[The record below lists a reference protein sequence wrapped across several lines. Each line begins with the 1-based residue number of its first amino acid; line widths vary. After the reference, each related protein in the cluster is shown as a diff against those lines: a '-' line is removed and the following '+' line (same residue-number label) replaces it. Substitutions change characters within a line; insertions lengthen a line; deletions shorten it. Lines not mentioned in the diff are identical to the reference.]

1 MKAFLKEDVHNLTTT
16 YCEGEIYQRH
26 SVLAFLM
33 VQTLSMI
40 ISSVSILLKI
50 KIKKILINKDNKN
63 VVTFSKALKENQEY
77 PLDILDNIE
86 IKEISNDKFLFIQIL
101 NKSLSLGNIRGSKKL
116 SEIGMFIESL

>member
-1 MKAFLKEDVHNLTTT
+1 
-16 YCEGEIYQRH
+16 
-26 SVLAFLM
+26 
-33 VQTLSMI
+33 MI

-50 KIKKILINKDNKN
+50 KIKKILINKDNEKI
-63 VVTFSKALKENQEY
+63 VVTFSKALKKENQEY